1 MMKESLFK
9 QFVALVTKW
18 VRDEF
23 VIAWTKLITIY
34 ILTSGFF
41 LSILSYVIYIAI
53 RGNLISVIGGL
64 YNPFT
69 EELILN
75 QALNAL
81 KERILLADFFVMII
95 VVVVA
100 IFITARTLNPIRR
113 NMQKQKRF
121 IADASHE
128 LRTPLA
134 ILKLNIEVLLR
145 EKKLEEQATRTAL
158 KEIIGEVDS
167 VINLTNSLLSLSRT
181 KQNTQREHIQI
192 EPLLKSIVESFQAL
206 AHEKELTLSF
216 VSTAPQISIRAHRAD
231 LERIYMNVIKN
242 AYQYTP
248 RGGNITVNLSK
259 KGGTIITTIEDTGIG
274 IHPDNIERVFEPFY
288 QEKASH
294 AGEGSGLGLALVKKL
309 LEEYHGTITLESEQG
324 KGTKVTITL

>member
-1 MMKESLFK
+1 M
-9 QFVALVTKW
+9 ALVTKW

-23 VIAWTKLITIY
+23 VIAWTKLIAIY

-75 QALNAL
+75 QALSAL

-134 ILKLNIEVLLR
+134 ILKLDIEVLLR
-145 EKKLEEQATRTAL
+145 EKKFNEEQTRDSL
-158 KEIIGEVDS
+158 KSLVGEVDS
-167 VINLTNSLLSLSRT
+167 IINLTNSLLSLSRT
-181 KQNTQREHIQI
+181 KLHADREQI
-192 EPLLKSIVESFQAL
+192 KAEQLLKSVVDNFQTL
-206 AHEKELTLSF
+206 AHEKGLMLTF
-216 VSTAPQISIRAHRAD
+216 TSTAPQATIRAHRAD
-231 LERIYMNVIKN
+231 LERIYTNVLKN

-248 RGGNITVNLSK
+248 AGGMITVDLSK
-259 KGGTIITTIEDTGIG
+259 KGNSIIVTIQDTGIG
-274 IHPDNIERVFEPFY
+274 IHADNLERVFEPFY
-288 QEKASH
+288 QEKTSRT
-294 AGEGSGLGLALVKKL
+294 GEGSGLGLSLVKKL
-309 LEEYHGTITLESEQG
+309 LEEYHGTIELESEQG

>member
-23 VIAWTKLITIY
+23 VIAWTKLIAIY

-75 QALNAL
+75 QALSAL

-134 ILKLNIEVLLR
+134 ILKLDIEVLLR
-145 EKKLEEQATRTAL
+145 EKKFNEEQTRDSL
-158 KEIIGEVDS
+158 KSLVGEVDS
-167 VINLTNSLLSLSRT
+167 IINLTNSLLSLSRT
-181 KQNTQREHIQI
+181 KLHADREQI
-192 EPLLKSIVESFQAL
+192 KAEQLLKSVVDNFQTL
-206 AHEKELTLSF
+206 AHEKGLMLTF
-216 VSTAPQISIRAHRAD
+216 TSTAPQATIRAHRAD
-231 LERIYMNVIKN
+231 LERIYTNVLKN

-248 RGGNITVNLSK
+248 AGGMITVDLSK
-259 KGGTIITTIEDTGIG
+259 KGNSIIVTIQDTGIG
-274 IHPDNIERVFEPFY
+274 IHADNLERVFEPFY
-288 QEKASH
+288 QEKTSRT
-294 AGEGSGLGLALVKKL
+294 GEGSGLGLSLVKKL
-309 LEEYHGTITLESEQG
+309 LEEYHGTIELESEQG